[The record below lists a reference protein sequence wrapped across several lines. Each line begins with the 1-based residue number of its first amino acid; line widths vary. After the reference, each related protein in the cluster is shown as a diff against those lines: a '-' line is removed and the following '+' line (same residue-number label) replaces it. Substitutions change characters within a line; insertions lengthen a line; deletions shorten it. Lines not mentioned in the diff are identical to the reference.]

1 MNTFSEIY
9 NMKIKIIFTALTA
22 FWLLSLTAQVQPL
35 KKGYFNLSSAA
46 EASDKNYGLLNI
58 NADKHTLVIGTIM
71 AYGENVKGLTIQINN
86 GFPFKLAPSQNGS
99 ILNYVGSTLNIVLQP
114 GDKARIE
121 FINAGK
127 GTAARHLYVSGET
140 IE

>member
-1 MNTFSEIY
+1 
-9 NMKIKIIFTALTA
+9 MKIKIIFTALTA
-22 FWLLSLTAQVQPL
+22 LFLLFSSAQAQTL
-35 KKGYFNLSSAA
+35 KKTYFNLSSVA
-46 EASDKNYGLLNI
+46 ETNDKNYGVLNI
-58 NADKHTLVIGTIM
+58 SADKRTVVIGTIM

-121 FINAGK
+121 FISAGK
-127 GTAARHLYVSGET
+127 GTAAKHLYASGET

>member
-1 MNTFSEIY
+1 
-9 NMKIKIIFTALTA
+9 MKRKIIFTC
-22 FWLLSLTAQVQPL
+22 FISLLFIVSSVAAQTG
-35 KKGYFNLSSAA
+35 KKGYFNFSSPVEIA
-46 EASDKNYGLLNI
+46 DKNYGVLNI
-58 NADKHTLVIGTIM
+58 AAEKHTVVIGTIM

-99 ILNYVGSTLNIVLQP
+99 TLNYVGSTLNIVLQP

-121 FINAGK
+121 FIN
-127 GTAARHLYVSGET
+127 TAKATGARQLYAAGET

>member
-1 MNTFSEIY
+1 
-9 NMKIKIIFTALTA
+9 MKINIIFTTLAAL
-22 FWLLSLTAQVQPL
+22 WLLSSSAQAQTM
-35 KKGYFNLSSAA
+35 KKGYFNLSSVADA
-46 EASDKNYGLLNI
+46 GDRNYGVLNI
-58 NADKHTLVIGTIM
+58 SADKSTVVIGTIM

-121 FINAGK
+121 FIGAGK
-127 GTAARHLYVSGET
+127 GTTAKHLYASGET
-140 IE
+140 IEQ